1 MLSVLQY
8 ARSLREE
15 DSREPGNAGVGT
27 KGRRGC
33 SQRRANRWFLEF
45 VRDMGR
51 FLHHHDQLLAG
62 ALGGGVGI
70 GPAIFAHMIGILIVA
85 EVVWLGTIL
94 GSEQG
99 IAGP

>member
-1 MLSVLQY
+1 VSQ
-8 ARSLREE
+8 ET
-15 DSREPGNAGVGT
+15 PGLEQRGVEVVPKDERTVG
-27 KGRRGC
+27 
-33 SQRRANRWFLEF
+33 FLGF

-51 FLHHHDQLLAG
+51 FLHHHDQLPAG

-85 EVVWLGTIL
+85 GVVWLGTIL

-99 IAGP
+99 IAGPLP

>member
-1 MLSVLQY
+1 MSSMLQY

-15 DSREPGNAGVGT
+15 DSREPGTPG
-27 KGRRGC
+27 
-33 SQRRANRWFLEF
+33 L

-51 FLHHHDQLLAG
+51 FLHHHDQLPAG

-70 GPAIFAHMIGILIVA
+70 GPAVFAHMIGILIVA
-85 EVVWLGTIL
+85 GVVWLGTIL

-99 IAGP
+99 ITGPLP